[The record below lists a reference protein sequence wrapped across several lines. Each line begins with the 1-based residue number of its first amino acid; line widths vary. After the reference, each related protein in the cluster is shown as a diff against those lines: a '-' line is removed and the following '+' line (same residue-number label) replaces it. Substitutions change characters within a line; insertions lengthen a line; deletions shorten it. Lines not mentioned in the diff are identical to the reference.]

1 MPVPIDSG
9 VRSQN
14 GSGWLEERG
23 VL

>member
-9 VRSQN
+9 VRSSN
-14 GSGWLEERG
+14 GSVWLEERG